1 MPNRLLSYEKIVK
14 GKSSDKRK
22 RSFQFGYAE
31 SHLIIYYKESESRKR
46 KSKLA

>member
-14 GKSSDKRK
+14 GKSSGKRK

-31 SHLIIYYKESESRKR
+31 SHLIIYKESESRKR